1 MPNLLAMSFEG
12 ELAPS
17 FDLRCLSQGEVPP
30 DGWGIGY
37 YPGGEPAAAVLKE
50 PAPPSGSIRSEL
62 IKAWEHLEASI
73 FLLHVRRA
81 TWGAISDANTQPFQR
96 AWGRRDWLF
105 GHAGSLRHRLEL
117 RPGAP
122 FEPVGATDTELIF
135 CELMNRFAERGWKS
149 LGEAEP
155 RVLLEWLARI
165 NESGNLT
172 CVLTD
177 GHDVAVYS
185 DRESAGIW
193 MWEVLPPY
201 DKLTFGD
208 TELLVDLGKRGVKS
222 RKGVVVSSHPLAVN
236 GEEKEWR
243 AVPPGHL
250 VLLRQGAVRE
260 VLAPWVIPQGHP
272 TLPGVGRRQM
282 PRPARAEP
290 RRFRV
295 THRTSYRYDRPVERS
310 SHVFKLFPA
319 SDRLQRLISHEL
331 AVSVDGPFRDYED
344 VFGNRARRMEVENPY
359 SEMTITATSQVE
371 VLDTD
376 PLSYRPLHQRAQI
389 PVVWMPWHQQVLQP
403 FLLPPELA
411 ETELK
416 ELSDYAMSFA
426 VRNDFDLLDT
436 LLDVNQSIFQEYKY
450 TPGATTVFTTPFEVY
465 TNRRGVCQDFTTLFI
480 CLARLLGLPARY
492 VCGYLWTGPQQR
504 EPAAGGG
511 LPRLGPGLPA
521 RGRLEGLRPHQRRA
535 HPDRPH
541 PGRGGPELPGR
552 HADVRHHLRG
562 RRRGEARGGGAGD
575 RRRGFSRAN
584 PAHPAHRRLDPEE
597 PQPEPRQHPRRGP
610 QHHARPHV
618 ERVVR
623 AQVDARRGDPDRQHQ
638 RGRTDAVRGSGERH
652 RCGEGGGGV
661 SRREGEAV
669 RVLGQC
675 LEADDGRGGTGP
687 VERALQGLREEGP

>member
-37 YPGGEPAAAVLKE
+37 YPGGEPAAALLKE
-50 PAPPSGSIRSEL
+50 PAPPNGSIRSEL
-62 IKAWEHLEASI
+62 IKAWEHLESSI

-81 TWGAISDANTQPFQR
+81 TWGAISDANTQPFLR
-96 AWGRRDWLF
+96 AWGKREWLF
-105 GHAGSLRHRLEL
+105 GHAGSLRARLEL
-117 RPGAP
+117 RAGAP

-149 LGEAEP
+149 LGEADP
-155 RVLLEWLARI
+155 QILLEWLGRI

-201 DKLTFGD
+201 DRLTFGD

-222 RKGVVVSSHPLAVN
+222 RKGVIVSSHPLQVN
-236 GEEKEWR
+236 GEEQEWR

-250 VLLRQGAVRE
+250 VMLRQGAVRD
-260 VLAPWVIPQGHP
+260 VIAPLVIPQGHP
-272 TLPGVGRRQM
+272 ALPGTARRQM
-282 PRPARAEP
+282 PRPAKAEP
-290 RRFRV
+290 RRYRV
-295 THRTSYRYDRPVERS
+295 THRTSYQYDKPIERS

-319 SDRLQRLISHEL
+319 SDRLQRLISHDL
-331 AVSVDGPFRDYED
+331 SVSVEGHYRDYDD
-344 VFGNRARRMEVENPY
+344 VFGNRARRMDVETAY
-359 SEMTITATSQVE
+359 DQMTIVATSQVE

-416 ELSDYAMSFA
+416 ELSEYAMSFA

-436 LLDVNQSIFQEYKY
+436 LLDLNLSIFQEYKY
-450 TPGATTVFTTPFEVY
+450 TPAGLIGAFFLPWGTVGINVLLGADKPKLSFRITWAVVAVNAVFSYFFIKATRRQRRRDGDRNHIPGRRCSHHVLRQIRRPPLYLAGNLLQARRCCKFRESHETIMICAHYLSKYLATTLNWLHVILRPADSYEPVM
-465 TNRRGVCQDFTTLFI
+465 
-480 CLARLLGLPARY
+480 LARTTSNLGDFPMKNLYALSDLDRFS
-492 VCGYLWTGPQQR
+492 
-504 EPAAGGG
+504 
-511 LPRLGPGLPA
+511 RLYNLAVYKTLG
-521 RGRLEGLRPHQRRA
+521 
-535 HPDRPH
+535 
-541 PGRGGPELPGR
+541 
-552 HADVRHHLRG
+552 VSSSVLRG
-562 RRRGEARGGGAGD
+562 RQRS
-575 RRRGFSRAN
+575 RRRSSPRSSRL
-584 PAHPAHRRLDPEE
+584 RRL
-597 PQPEPRQHPRRGP
+597 
-610 QHHARPHV
+610 
-618 ERVVR
+618 
-623 AQVDARRGDPDRQHQ
+623 
-638 RGRTDAVRGSGERH
+638 
-652 RCGEGGGGV
+652 
-661 SRREGEAV
+661 
-669 RVLGQC
+669 
-675 LEADDGRGGTGP
+675 
-687 VERALQGLREEGP
+687 